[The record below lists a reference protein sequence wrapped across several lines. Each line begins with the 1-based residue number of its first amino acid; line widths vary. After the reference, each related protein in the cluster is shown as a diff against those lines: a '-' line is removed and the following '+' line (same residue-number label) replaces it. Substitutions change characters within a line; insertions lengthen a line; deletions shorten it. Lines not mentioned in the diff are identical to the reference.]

1 MKKRLAILVG
11 VFVAFYLIVL
21 WLARPP
27 FRLHRKFLAKL
38 PYEPGNVLITDL
50 DDDGHPE
57 VTAFFRDKP
66 PIWVRFPFDKPS
78 ILRFENCRAIRMMVR
93 RCQFVP
99 KALPVWTAD
108 SRLRLLRWKDGKAKL
123 EPLPNLPDVPMEEE
137 DACIE
142 RGESTEAVFLEVY
155 RGENVWLFILSP
167 QGEWQFAS
175 RFTSQAIRFRKF
187 ATWNIADLTDL
198 DRDGF
203 LDALCVQ
210 WHPDKDAWVFWGGQ
224 KGEETDLGAWIDN
237 GSPQVADLDG
247 DGWMEIVMVARDKR
261 LKIWRF
267 DRRERRLKVVAA
279 SPPLPV
285 ADADFSL
292 HLFDLDGDGRKEILV
307 ADWSGNFWVFQW
319 RDGKLKMWQ
328 GKTGLAGAWHQ
339 EYWDQVK
346 FGDHLALCIYPS
358 RPVWLFPPRIW
369 LEGWKLRWQ
378 FREKVVFSI
387 FCLLPKGEKALSPS
401 NWRIQEAPFELRFAG
416 DIDGDGSDEVI
427 GYDGRWRRW
436 RLYRAEV
443 TKAGE
448 LRWRDVLLGG
458 EEPRPSAFAMLVDGE
473 HRGLVVGWRDGRLE
487 LLMMEGRK

>member
-1 MKKRLAILVG
+1 MGKRLLIFAIFFLSLL
-11 VFVAFYLIVL
+11 ALTI

-27 FRLHRKFLAKL
+27 FRLHRKLLAKL
-38 PYEPGNVLITDL
+38 PYEPYNLLITDL
-50 DDDGHPE
+50 DEDGHPE
-57 VTAFFRDKP
+57 VTAIGANKTP
-66 PIWVRFPFDKPS
+66 VWVRFPFDKPS
-78 ILRFENCRAIRMMVR
+78 RLRFENVPADWLVDCS
-93 RCQFVP
+93 FVP
-99 KALPVWTAD
+99 KALPVLTAD
-108 SRLRLLRWKDGKAKL
+108 RRLRLLRWKDGKAIL
-123 EPLPNLPDVPMEEE
+123 EPLPNLPDVPME
-137 DACIE
+137 DACISC
-142 RGESTEAVFLEVY
+142 GESTETVFLRVY
-155 RGENVWLFILSP
+155 RGENVWVFILSP

-187 ATWNIADLTDL
+187 ATWNIADLADL
-198 DRDGF
+198 DGDGF

-210 WHPDKDAWVFWGGQ
+210 WHPDVGAWVFWGGR
-224 KGEETDLGAWIDN
+224 KGEETDLGTWMRY
-237 GSPQVADLDG
+237 GFPKVADLDG
-247 DGWMEIVMVARDKR
+247 DGWTEIVMVTEDKR

-307 ADWSGNFWVFQW
+307 ADWSGNLWVFQW
-319 RDGKLKMWQ
+319 RDGKLRMWQ
-328 GKTGLAGAWHQ
+328 GKIGLEGAGAWHR

-358 RPVWLFPPRIW
+358 RPVWLFSPRIW

-378 FREKVVFSI
+378 FWEKVVFSI

-401 NWRIQEAPFELRFAG
+401 NWRIQEAPFELVRFAG

-427 GYDGRWRRW
+427 GYDFRWRRW

-448 LRWRDVLLGG
+448 LRWRDVLLGR
-458 EEPRPSAFAMLVDGE
+458 EEPKAFAMLVDGAR
-473 HRGLVVGWRDGRLE
+473 RGLVVGWEDGRLE
-487 LLMMEGRK
+487 LLTMEGRNDTR

>member
-1 MKKRLAILVG
+1 MGKRLLIFAIIFLSLL
-11 VFVAFYLIVL
+11 AFTI
-21 WLARPP
+21 WLAQPS
-27 FRLHRKFLAKL
+27 FRLHRKLLAKL

-57 VTAFFRDKP
+57 VMAIRANRP
-66 PIWVRFPFDKPS
+66 PVWVRFPFDKPS
-78 ILRFENCRAIRMMVR
+78 ILPFENWQAIQMRVPC
-93 RCQFVP
+93 CQFVP

-108 SRLRLLRWKDGKAKL
+108 RRLRLLRWKDGKAIL
-123 EPLPNLPDVPMEEE
+123 EPLPNLPDVPME
-137 DACIE
+137 DAFVDQ
-142 RGESTEAVFLEVY
+142 GEGTETVFLDVY
-155 RGENVWLFILSP
+155 RGENVWVFILSP

-175 RFTSQAIRFRKF
+175 RFTSQEID
-187 ATWNIADLTDL
+187 DLADL

-210 WHPDKDAWVFWGGQ
+210 WHPDVGACVFWGGR
-224 KGEETDLGAWIDN
+224 KGEETDLGTWMRY
-237 GSPQVADLDG
+237 GFPKVADLDG
-247 DGWMEIVMVARDKR
+247 DGWTEIVMVDKDKR

-267 DRRERRLKVVAA
+267 DRKERRLKVVAA

-307 ADWSGNFWVFQW
+307 ADWSGNFWVFRW

-346 FGDHLALCIYPS
+346 FGDHLALCISQS
-358 RPVWLFPPRIW
+358 RPVLLFPPRIW

-378 FREKVVFSI
+378 FWEKVVFSI

-401 NWRIQEAPFELRFAG
+401 NWRIQEAPFCLKFAG
-416 DIDGDGSDEVI
+416 DIDGDVSDEMI
-427 GYDGRWRRW
+427 GYDFRRRRW

-448 LRWRDVLLGG
+448 LRWRDVLLGREG
-458 EEPRPSAFAMLVDGE
+458 LWAFAILIDRE
-473 HRGLVVGWRDGRLE
+473 RRGLVVGWEDGRLE
-487 LLMMEGRK
+487 LLTMESRR

>member
-1 MKKRLAILVG
+1 
-11 VFVAFYLIVL
+11 
-21 WLARPP
+21 
-27 FRLHRKFLAKL
+27 
-38 PYEPGNVLITDL
+38 
-50 DDDGHPE
+50 
-57 VTAFFRDKP
+57 
-66 PIWVRFPFDKPS
+66 
-78 ILRFENCRAIRMMVR
+78 
-93 RCQFVP
+93 
-99 KALPVWTAD
+99 
-108 SRLRLLRWKDGKAKL
+108 LRLLRWKDGKAIL
-123 EPLPNLPDVPMEEE
+123 DPLPNLPDVPVEDASVHEEE
-137 DACIE
+137 GT
-142 RGESTEAVFLEVY
+142 RKVFSQVY
-155 RGENVWLFILSP
+155 RGDDCWLFTLTP
-167 QGEWQFAS
+167 KGEWQFAS

-346 FGDHLALCIYPS
+346 FGDHLALCIPQP
-358 RPVWLFPPRIW
+358 RPVLLFPPRIW
-369 LEGWKLRWQ
+369 LEGCIGWKLRWR
-378 FREKVVFSI
+378 FREEVWFSV
-387 FCLLPKGEKALSPS
+387 FCLLPKGERALSPS
-401 NWRIQEAPFELRFAG
+401 NWRIQEAPFEVEFAG

-448 LRWRDVLLGG
+448 LRWRDVLLGR
-458 EEPRPSAFAMLVDGE
+458 EEPWAFAMLVDGE
-473 HRGLVVGWRDGRLE
+473 RRGLVVAWEDGRLE
-487 LLMMEGRK
+487 LLTMEGRR

>member
-27 FRLHRKFLAKL
+27 FRLHRKLLAKL

-57 VTAFFRDKP
+57 VTAIFRDKP
-66 PIWVRFPFDKPS
+66 PIWVRSPFDKPS
-78 ILRFENCRAIRMMVR
+78 TIRFENCRAIWMEGCHSVL
-93 RCQFVP
+93 
-99 KALPVWTAD
+99 KALPVLTAD
-108 SRLRLLRWKDGKAKL
+108 DHLRLLRWRDGKATFN
-123 EPLPNLPDVPMEEE
+123 PLPNLPDVPIDEVWGSEG
-137 DACIE
+137 
-142 RGESTEAVFLEVY
+142 RSTETVFLEVY

-247 DGWMEIVMVARDKR
+247 DGWMEIVMVAEDKQ

-307 ADWSGNFWVFQW
+307 ADWSGNLWVFQW
-319 RDGKLKMWQ
+319 RDGKLRMWQ
-328 GKTGLAGAWHQ
+328 GKIGLEGAGAWHR

-346 FGDHLALCIYPS
+346 FGDHLALCISQS

-378 FREKVVFSI
+378 FWEKVVFSI

-401 NWRIQEAPFELRFAG
+401 NWRIHEAPFELRFAG

-427 GYDGRWRRW
+427 GYDFRWRRW
-436 RLYRAEV
+436 RLYRVEV

-448 LRWRDVLLGG
+448 LRWRDVLLGR
-458 EEPRPSAFAMLVDGE
+458 EEPWAFAMLVDGE
-473 HRGLVVGWRDGRLE
+473 RRGLVVGWRDGRLE
-487 LLMMEGRK
+487 LLTMEGRK

>member
-27 FRLHRKFLAKL
+27 FRLQRKLLAKL
-38 PYEPGNVLITDL
+38 PYALDRLFITDL

-57 VTAFFRDKP
+57 VTAIGANKTP
-66 PIWVRFPFDKPS
+66 VWVRFPFDKPS
-78 ILRFENCRAIRMMVR
+78 TLRFENVSADWMVD
-93 RCQFVP
+93 CSSVL
-99 KALPVWTAD
+99 KALPVWTED
-108 SRLRLLRWKDGKAKL
+108 SRLRLLRWKDGKAIL
-123 EPLPNLPDVPMEEE
+123 DPLPNLPDVPMEEE

-142 RGESTEAVFLEVY
+142 RGESTETVFLRVY
-155 RGENVWLFILSP
+155 RGDNCWLFTLTP
-167 QGEWQFAS
+167 KGEWQFAS

-247 DGWMEIVMVARDKR
+247 DGWMEIVMVAEDKR

-307 ADWSGNFWVFQW
+307 ADWSGNFWVFRW

-328 GKTGLAGAWHQ
+328 GKTGLAGAWHR
-339 EYWDQVK
+339 EYRDQVK
-346 FGDHLALCIYPS
+346 FGDHLALCISQS
-358 RPVWLFPPRIW
+358 RPVLLFPPRIC

-378 FREKVVFSI
+378 FWEKVVFSI
-387 FCLLPKGEKALSPS
+387 FCLLPQGEKALSPS

-416 DIDGDGSDEVI
+416 DMDGNGSDEVI

-436 RLYRAEV
+436 RLYCAEV
-443 TKAGE
+443 TEAGE
-448 LRWRDVLLGG
+448 LRWRDVLLGR
-458 EEPRPSAFAMLVDGE
+458 EKPKAFAMLVDGKR
-473 HRGLVVGWRDGRLE
+473 RGLVVGWEDGRLE
-487 LLMMEGRK
+487 LLTMESRR